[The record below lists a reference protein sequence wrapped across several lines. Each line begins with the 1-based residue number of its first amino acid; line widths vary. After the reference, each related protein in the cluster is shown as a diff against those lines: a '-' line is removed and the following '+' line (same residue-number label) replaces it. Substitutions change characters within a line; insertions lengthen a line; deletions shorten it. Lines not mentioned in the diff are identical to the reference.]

1 MQSFFSHGKLLLMGE
16 YAVLYG
22 ADAICLP
29 LKTGQLLEVK
39 NYLPGRIAWKWTWQK
54 QVLADFILDAE
65 SLEVLEANEGSPQ
78 WTADLI
84 LYIRQQKPDFLKNT
98 GGSLH
103 FINYF
108 PPEWGLGTSSATISS
123 LCRFAGV
130 NPYKVNEQL
139 MGGSG
144 ADIATTTAENWIL
157 YRHGSSGPSIWNIPF
172 DYAFPENT
180 WFIYSGQK
188 QATASHLKKVA
199 VKNSYNRD
207 LWLDINNLIYR
218 FLAVSTLPE
227 AFKIIEEHEI
237 LVGARIQQI
246 PIGQNFKDF
255 PGKIKSLGAWGGD
268 FFMALSQ
275 QPADF
280 VEAYF
285 REKGYQ
291 DVYLWEDFV
300 KKKVFS

>member
-54 QVLADFILDAE
+54 QVLADFVLDAE
-65 SLEVLEANEGSPQ
+65 SLEVLEANVGNPQ
-78 WTADLI
+78 WTSDLI

-130 NPYKVNEQL
+130 DPYKVNEQL

-144 ADIATTTAENWIL
+144 ADIATTTAENWML
-157 YRHGSSGPSIWNIPF
+157 YRRNHAGPVSWSIPF
-172 DYAFPENT
+172 DFPFLKNT
-180 WFIYSGQK
+180 WFVYSGKK
-188 QATASHLKKVA
+188 QATAIHLKKVA
-199 VKNSYNRD
+199 GKNSYKRE
-207 LWLDINNLIYR
+207 LWLDVNPLIYR
-218 FLAVSTLPE
+218 FLAASTLPE

-237 LVGARIQQI
+237 LVGARIQQQ
-246 PIGQNFKDF
+246 PIGQQFKGF

-280 VEAYF
+280 VEGYF

-291 DVYLWEDFV
+291 HVYLWEDFV
-300 KKKVFS
+300 ERRIFS